1 MGAMNTVST
10 PLISDVL
17 NLRLG
22 PALSAAL
29 DAEAAEL
36 TRSTGVA
43 ITRSDVA
50 RKALRGAMAHRLP
63 LDEPSAQRPKSEPP
77 PAARAKRARGAKETP
92 SLKASPAKRGA
103 RRSNGAA

>member
-1 MGAMNTVST
+1 MNTVVS
-10 PLISDVL
+10 PLITDILS
-17 NLRLG
+17 LRLG

-50 RKALRGAMAHRLP
+50 RKALRGAMAHRLS

-77 PAARAKRARGAKETP
+77 PAGGRAKRARGVKETP